1 MRIAVACDG
10 LNVALLTSRCESF
23 TCYTVDHGIIA
34 SCCNV
39 PNMGVTVQESIDILK
54 QIDVDVLIAQ
64 SFGAELDQA
73 LEAAGIDR
81 VTTNELLPRDAAAMY
96 LHATLM
102 GEAGLAG
109 AYATAEP
116 LDELDDAFARIEYK
130 LVAKSA

>member
-10 LNVALLTSRCESF
+10 LEVAPLTSRCESF
-23 TCYTVDHGIIA
+23 TCYSTNNGIIV

-54 QIDVDVLIAQ
+54 KIDVDVLIAR
-64 SFGAELDQA
+64 SFGDELMRA
-73 LEAAGIDR
+73 LEAADIEC
-81 VTTNELLPRDAAAMY
+81 VTQDQDVPRAAADTY

-102 GEAGLAG
+102 GESGLTG

-130 LVAKSA
+130 LVAKTA

>member
-10 LNVALLTSRCESF
+10 LNVAPLTSRCESF
-23 TCYTVDHGIIA
+23 TCYTVDHGIIT

-73 LEAAGIDR
+73 LDAANIDRSVTGELSPQEAA
-81 VTTNELLPRDAAAMY
+81 ASY

-109 AYATAEP
+109 ACISAEP
-116 LDELDDAFARIEYK
+116 LDELDDAFARIECR